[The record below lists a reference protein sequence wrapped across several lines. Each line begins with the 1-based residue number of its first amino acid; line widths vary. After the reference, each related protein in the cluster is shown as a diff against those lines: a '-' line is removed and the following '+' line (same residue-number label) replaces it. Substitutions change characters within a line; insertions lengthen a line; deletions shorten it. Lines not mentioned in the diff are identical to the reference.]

1 MVSALSLPSKMHMM
15 MLFKH
20 KIIPRCCYFF
30 VSYQCQVE
38 EAGFC
43 ASDNRDAIFDCGI
56 LCCGNNIAMDVA
68 QNKLEI
74 NHECTQ
80 VLMD

>member
-1 MVSALSLPSKMHMM
+1 MVCALSLPPKMHVVKV
-15 MLFKH
+15 FKH
-20 KIIPRCCYFF
+20 KIIPKRCYFF

-43 ASDNRDAIFDCGI
+43 ASYYWVAIFDFGI

-68 QNKLEI
+68 QNTLEI
-74 NHECTQ
+74 SHVC
-80 VLMD
+80 